1 MKANKLKVRIITVTF
16 RQAQYYLD
24 KFLSTNNLYKM
35 FFEDFDKLIMLEKL
49 NADIIK
55 KVTQIPL
62 RIGLKSSSKY
72 FSTALD
78 TLPTILNP
86 IVNDIEQIFDI
97 NLYIIIKYL
106 NYIDVI
112 SDTHFIKLELLT
124 IDDLEHLNVHL
135 SDLNYLLTAILIT
148 NKFGGVDKQIID
160 YIFENDKSSL
170 LKNNKQT
177 SFYSTLFNKT
187 RQQRSDSSNPR
198 LSHKNEVNKK
208 YLSAKELLENKSFKE
223 VSILHCPICCKSY
236 KANQEVLTISDETVT
251 FNCKHEKT
259 IFNDYKSFSYRPNG
273 NLNILS
279 LKDLHKWFSHNIKV
293 YNQNNIYMVHILTN
307 KNPITL
313 QIIKYLKNELNF
325 PFPAEVDGKYIS
337 FAYEVNCPICNKI
350 HYINLDNHDML
361 MNNNLLYISFKEIF
375 IYENSQFI
383 FKCNHNLGYKNYR
396 YFSIYTSFK
405 YLDLDNCSYDAQEEY
420 EYEYRRNVLELCTY
434 YKKVWIDGKEM
445 IKKYINSSK
454 FEIIDLSTYYE
465 SSY

>member
-1 MKANKLKVRIITVTF
+1 MKHNKLKVRIITVTF
-16 RQAQYYLD
+16 KQAQYYLD
-24 KFLSTNNLYKM
+24 KFISTDNLSKM
-35 FFEDFDKLIMLEKL
+35 FFEDFDKVIMLEKL

-112 SDTHFIKLELLT
+112 SDTHLIKLELLT

-170 LKNNKQT
+170 LKKNEQT

-187 RQQRSDSSNPR
+187 REQRSDSSNPR
-198 LSHKNEVNKK
+198 FSHKNEINKT
-208 YLSAKELLENKSFKE
+208 YLSTDELLKNKSFKE
-223 VSILHCPICCKSY
+223 VKILYCPICGESFN
-236 KANQEVLTISDETVT
+236 ANQNILSFKNNEIQ

-259 IFNDYKSFSYRPNG
+259 IFSDYKPFSYKPEE
-273 NLNILS
+273 NLAILS
-279 LKDLHKWFSHNIKV
+279 NKNLIKWFNHNIKV
-293 YNQNNIYMVHILTN
+293 FNHNNIYKIHIHT
-307 KNPITL
+307 KVK
-313 QIIKYLKNELNF
+313 QINIQIVRYLKNESDTIFYLERLVKHQ
-325 PFPAEVDGKYIS
+325 PFNLQ
-337 FAYEVNCPICNKI
+337 VNCPICNKL
-350 HYINLDNHDML
+350 HYINFANEDIIDNNIIYLAYEKVIKLDDKRIIFECDHMLSYKDYGDFYVDLKSFDTNNH
-361 MNNNLLYISFKEIF
+361 K
-375 IYENSQFI
+375 
-383 FKCNHNLGYKNYR
+383 
-396 YFSIYTSFK
+396 
-405 YLDLDNCSYDAQEEY
+405 
-420 EYEYRRNVLELCTY
+420 RNVLEFCLN

-445 IKKYINSSK
+445 IKKFVDSST
-454 FEIIDLSTYYE
+454 FEIIDLCTFYE
-465 SSY
+465 